1 MTKSTSPF
9 DAETATARSPRR
21 AKKPQRSPA
30 KRHASRQANASAA
43 KPSAVRG
50 RKPSA
55 VALWILMIWHGAL
68 SGGFFV
74 AMMTGEGAYNAH
86 VFAGV
91 VVIIAIGFR
100 LLVGTAAPKGHV
112 LSFPMPNLKVMI
124 QGSHGFRRFLNH
136 TVGLA
141 MLLFCALASLTGWY
155 VKGSTDAHSAISYM
169 ALALI
174 GGHVVLVIL
183 LQGWKKIEARVQS
196 KS

>member
-1 MTKSTSPF
+1 MSKRSTPF
-9 DAETATARSPRR
+9 DAETATARSPRPP
-21 AKKPQRSPA
+21 KNPPKGPA
-30 KRHASRQANASAA
+30 KRHASRPANVSPA
-43 KPSAVRG
+43 KPGAARG

-55 VALWILMIWHGAL
+55 AALGFLMIWHGAL

-86 VFAGV
+86 VFAGI
-91 VVIIAIGFR
+91 VVIFAIGFR
-100 LLVGTAAPKGHV
+100 LLVGTAVPKGHV
-112 LSFPMPNLKVMI
+112 LSFPLPNLRTMI

-141 MLLFCALASLTGWY
+141 MLVFCALAALTGWY
-155 VKGSTDAHSAISYM
+155 VKGNTAAHGAIAYL

-183 LQGWKKIEARVQS
+183 MQGWKKVEAKFQARS
-196 KS
+196 